1 MLVLL
6 FFELALD
13 LRLDPP
19 EIELLFVSSLGILAE
34 EETDR
39 LRFLVLPVERLSE
52 ENLELFREPETA
64 SQASVLVRDA

>member
-13 LRLDPP
+13 LRLNPP

-34 EETDR
+34 EADR
-39 LRFLVLPVERLSE
+39 LRFLVLPVEGLSE
-52 ENLELFREPETA
+52 ENLELFRGPETA
-64 SQASVLVRDA
+64 SRASVLVRDA

>member
-34 EETDR
+34 EADR

-52 ENLELFREPETA
+52 ENLELFRGPETA
-64 SQASVLVRDA
+64 SRASVLVRDA

>member
-34 EETDR
+34 EADR
-39 LRFLVLPVERLSE
+39 LRFLALSVERLSE
-52 ENLELFREPETA
+52 ENLELFRGPETA
-64 SQASVLVRDA
+64 SRASVLVSDA

>member
-13 LRLDPP
+13 LRLDSP
-19 EIELLFVSSLGILAE
+19 EIELLFVSSLGILA

-52 ENLELFREPETA
+52 ENLELFRGPETA
-64 SQASVLVRDA
+64 SRASVLVRDA